1 MKLREWLG
9 EMGMSSLKINSKFME
24 MPWAPTSADKEAAW
38 ELYVELLTR
47 VTTQHLV
54 HGSGDEKA
62 VLDSVHKI
70 FDLTRDT
77 IKKHGSPCL
86 EFAKIAIVVLNQ
98 KIRPFTSKWQE
109 VVARDGFED
118 PGNCK
123 LFRKEL
129 LQLQDVLTI
138 YTRMLANIASIE
150 DLTILEDV

>member
-9 EMGMSSLKINSKFME
+9 EMGMSSLKINCKFME

-38 ELYVELLTR
+38 ELYIELLTR
-47 VTTQHLV
+47 VTTQHLQP
-54 HGSGDEKA
+54 GSGDENA

-70 FDLTRDT
+70 FDITRDI
-77 IKKHGSPCL
+77 IKKHGSACL
-86 EFAKIAIVVLNQ
+86 EFAKVAIVVLNQ
-98 KIRPFTSKWQE
+98 RIRPFTAKWQE
-109 VVARDGFED
+109 VVVRDGFED

-129 LQLQDVLTI
+129 LQLQNELTI

-150 DLTILEDV
+150 DLTTLEEV